1 MAAISNEPQMNTISR
16 GIFVET
22 RTLACEARA
31 NSKVF
36 AGTLVALL
44 ERQVKAMYGD
54 PFVSLLVAVVFAIVF
69 YNRSSAPKGESWE

>member
-1 MAAISNEPQMNTISR
+1 M
-16 GIFVET
+16 ET

-36 AGTLVALL
+36 AGTLVALPYHARRHKHEVSVLL

-69 YNRSSAPKGESWE
+69 YNRSTIPKGESRD